1 MGFSVNLNFS
11 QFVPSIPFI
20 LQGVL
25 VTLKIV
31 ALAALLGFALGIILS
46 LFKIG
51 RIKVLTWLADAYTS
65 VFRGTPLV
73 LQLMIIYYGLPQI
86 IGFEIEA
93 FPAAV
98 IAFGLNS
105 AAYISEIIRAGIL
118 AVDKGQREAAMA
130 LGIPY
135 QPMMRD
141 IILPQAF
148 KNILPALM
156 NEFITLTKESA
167 VVTVIGAM
175 DIMRRAYIVG
185 GEKYAFFEP
194 LLIAGVIYYIL
205 VMILTLLGKAVEG
218 RLRKSD

>member
-1 MGFSVNLNFS
+1 MSVSLNFS
-11 QFVPSIPFI
+11 QFIPTIPFI
-20 LQGVL
+20 LQGIG

-31 ALAALLGFALGIILS
+31 ASAAVLGFAFGIVLA

-51 RIKVLTWLADAYTS
+51 RIKLLTWLADLYTS
-65 VFRGTPLV
+65 IFRGTPLV
-73 LQLMIIYYGLPQI
+73 LQLMIIYFGMPQM

-118 AVDKGQREAAMA
+118 AVDSGQREAAMA
-130 LGIPY
+130 LGVPY
-135 QPMMRD
+135 PLMMRN

-148 KNILPALM
+148 KHILPALM

-185 GEKYAFFEP
+185 GDKYAFFEP
-194 LLIAGVIYYIL
+194 LLIAGIIYYIL
-205 VMILTLLGKAVEG
+205 VMILTMLGKVIEG
-218 RLRKSD
+218 RMRKSD

>member
-1 MGFSVNLNFS
+1 MNLDFS
-11 QFVPSIPFI
+11 QIVPSIPFI
-20 LQGVL
+20 LAGIA

-31 ALAALLGFALGIILS
+31 VFAVLLGFVLGVILALM
-46 LFKIG
+46 KIG
-51 RIKVLTWLADAYTS
+51 RMKVLTWFADAYTS

-73 LQLMIIYYGLPQI
+73 LQLVLIYFGIPQLT
-86 IGFEIEA
+86 GVEIDA

-105 AAYISEIIRAGIL
+105 AAYVSEIIRAGIL
-118 AVDKGQREAAMA
+118 AVDKGQQEAALA
-130 LGIPY
+130 LGVPY
-135 QPMMRD
+135 KLMMRD
-141 IILPQAF
+141 IILPQAL

-175 DIMRRAYIVG
+175 DVMRRAYIVG
-185 GEKYAFFEP
+185 GQVYRYIEP
-194 LLIAGVIYYIL
+194 LLIAGCIYYVL
-205 VMILTLLGKAVEG
+205 VMLLTLLGKALEG